1 MSVLAGFSSRQ
12 KAGIRQVDKI
22 SDTLPGPRVTL
33 VAKGFRIHHQAVF
46 SQARETAFRA
56 IIAVQYFHQSSR
68 SHKNRQVVAD
78 SRKFSGLR
86 PCATRR

>member
-22 SDTLPGPRVTL
+22 SDTLPGPRVT
-33 VAKGFRIHHQAVF
+33 KGFRIHHEAVF
-46 SQARETAFRA
+46 SQARETAFRE
-56 IIAVQYFHQSSR
+56 IIAVQYFNQSSR

-78 SRKFSGLR
+78 SRQFSGLR